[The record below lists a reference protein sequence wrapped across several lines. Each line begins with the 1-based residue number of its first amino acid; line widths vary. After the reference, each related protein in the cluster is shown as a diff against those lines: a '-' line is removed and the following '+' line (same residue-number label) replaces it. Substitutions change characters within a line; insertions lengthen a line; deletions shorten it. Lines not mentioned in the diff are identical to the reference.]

1 MLKSVDPSRIH
12 RNGVILKPSQIK
24 KSKLKKNTLFASQ
37 IPSPENIILEGSTL
51 ENTTVKQKK
60 IDDMIKKTFDQL
72 TQTHTKRKIL
82 KFMLAIMIIF
92 SLIAWTNFTFLG
104 I

>member
-1 MLKSVDPSRIH
+1 MLKSIDPSRIH
-12 RNGVILKPSQIK
+12 RNGIILKPSQIK
-24 KSKLKKNTLFASQ
+24 KSTLKKKNLFASQ
-37 IPSPENIILEGSTL
+37 KTSPEDNIVEGSTL